1 MRFNMAQEKVD
12 NLKEYFIRLVRR
24 QLRFEEFFALTDV
37 SFTVTRGEVLGI
49 VGLNGSGKST
59 ILKIISGILKPT
71 TGSVSA
77 AGSISPLIELGA
89 GFDTELTAKE
99 NVRLNAYTLG
109 YDKAFVDRSYD
120 EIVDF
125 AELGDFMNVA
135 IKNFSS
141 GMVARLA
148 FAVATVTKPDILI
161 VDEVLSVGDH
171 RFREKCET
179 RIRGLM
185 SGGTTV
191 LLVSHS
197 ISQIRAMCGRVLWL
211 DHGQVR
217 RLGGTAAVCD
227 AYEGVE

>member
-71 TGSVSA
+71 AGSVSA

-109 YDKAFVDRSYD
+109 YDKAFVDRHYD

-125 AELGDFMNVA
+125 AELGYFMNVA

-161 VDEVLSVGDH
+161 VDEVLSVGDY
-171 RFREKCET
+171 RFQEKCVE
-179 RIRGLM
+179 RINSLM